1 MNVLFIAP
9 FDLRIRDGTTV
20 RVINL
25 VRAVAQVCDTVFLA
39 SYTNNEY
46 LKALSN
52 IVHIRLKNIQLRY
65 HLAMA
70 FTSSILTRLASRALQ
85 LCNLIINILTLF
97 LNTCLQMI
105 ISSIVLQM
113 Y

>member
-70 FTSSILTRLASRALQ
+70 FTSSILTRLVSKFLTRFFEIGFARA
-85 LCNLIINILTLF
+85 
-97 LNTCLQMI
+97 TCLQMI